1 MFKLCAPIADL
12 REFCVNPRHVIR
24 QSTIENVQFFKIGLT
39 LARKWKRM
47 TQMSTQPFWGVFRKV
62 FGVRS

>member
-47 TQMSTQPFWGVFRKV
+47 NQMSNQGCFARFLGVCL
-62 FGVRS
+62 